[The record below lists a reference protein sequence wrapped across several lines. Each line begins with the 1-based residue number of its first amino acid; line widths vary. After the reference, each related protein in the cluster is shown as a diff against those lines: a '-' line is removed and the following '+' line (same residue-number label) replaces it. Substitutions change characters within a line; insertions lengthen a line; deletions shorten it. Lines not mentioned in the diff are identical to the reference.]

1 MEANI
6 GYCTFEESEIKPMEY
21 AMLYFDSI
29 PSIFILDNCILSP
42 TLYESLLSSKF
53 NGDLRRIFES
63 HEEETF
69 EVNPSLLSDFFVTA
83 VNIKPDFYKSFESPA
98 NIPNKDND
106 TVVFS
111 VYMSD
116 DVLKYATA
124 NKRKPALK
132 CRVTIYYKNQ
142 SALERFFPLMKANG
156 DDAIP
161 LVKVDDEKVIKHN
174 SYINLVTKN
183 HTGSLDTSEFEIKN
197 PKINIPLAYGPEFE
211 LIEKQIYNTL
221 IKSDK
226 GLWIFHGPPGTG
238 KSMFIRHMIKRLNKS
253 GKVGEIIYMPS
264 EMVSSL
270 ESPDFIPFIQN
281 YQESILVIEDGD
293 IALESRKSHGS
304 IVKTILQLTDGI
316 LADCLRLKIIVTFN
330 CELSKIDEALLRKG
344 RLQIRHEFRFL
355 TRTEAIELAKYLKID
370 TKVFDNEENRTKK
383 DWTLA
388 EIYNIHTDFYWDKQQ
403 KKLGFGA

>member
-6 GYCTFEESEIKPMEY
+6 GYCNFEESEIKPMEY
-21 AMLYFDSI
+21 AMLYFNSI
-29 PSIFILDNCILSP
+29 PSIFVFNSSILSSE
-42 TLYESLLSSKF
+42 LYETILSSDF
-53 NGDLRRIFES
+53 NGDVRRLFDS
-63 HEEETF
+63 NEEEIF
-69 EVNPSLLSDFFVTA
+69 KVNPNLLSDFFVTA
-83 VNIKPDFYKSFESPA
+83 VNIKSDFYKSFTEPQDK
-98 NIPNKDND
+98 NND
-106 TVVFS
+106 SVIFS
-111 VYMSD
+111 VYLTD
-116 DVLKYATA
+116 DTMKYATA
-124 NKRKPALK
+124 NKRKPELK

-142 SALERFFPLMKANG
+142 SALERFIPFMKANDSAG
-156 DDAIP
+156 KQ
-161 LVKVDDEKVIKHN
+161 LVAPDDEKVIKHD

-183 HTGSLDTSEFEIKN
+183 HLGSLDTSEFEIKN

-293 IALESRKSHGS
+293 IALESRKNHGS

-403 KKLGFGA
+403 KKLGFGS

>member
-6 GYCTFEESEIKPMEY
+6 GYCNFEESEIKPMEY
-21 AMLYFDSI
+21 AMLYFNSI
-29 PSIFILDNCILSP
+29 PSIFVFNSCVLSP
-42 TLYESLLSSKF
+42 ELYETLLSNKF
-53 NGDLRRIFES
+53 DGDIRRAFDSNDEEIFK
-63 HEEETF
+63 
-69 EVNPSLLSDFFVTA
+69 VDPSLLSDFFVTA
-83 VNIKPDFYKSFESPA
+83 VNIKPDFYKSFTEP
-98 NIPNKDND
+98 KDKNND
-106 TVVFS
+106 SVVFS

-116 DVLKYATA
+116 DIMKYATSD
-124 NKRKPALK
+124 KRKPALK

-142 SALERFFPLMKANG
+142 SALERFVPYIKALDSNGKPLIA
-156 DDAIP
+156 P
-161 LVKVDDEKVIKHN
+161 DDEKIIKHN

-183 HTGSLDTSEFEIKN
+183 HSGSLDTSEFEIKN
-197 PKINIPLAYGPEFE
+197 PKINIPLAYGSEFE
-211 LIEKQIYNTL
+211 AIEKQIYNTL

-264 EMVSSL
+264 EMVGAL
-270 ESPDFIPFIQN
+270 ESPDFIPFIQE

-330 CELSKIDEALLRKG
+330 CDLSKIDEALLRKG
-344 RLQIRHEFRFL
+344 RLQIRHEFRVL

-370 TKVFDNEENRTKK
+370 TKVFDTIENRNKT

-403 KKLGFGA
+403 KKLGFGS